1 MKWSLTGWSDW
12 TYCVQNAMSEVGLKG
27 ERAVCDE
34 VPPIH
39 PALHG
44 ARSSERETKAE
55 KSQARASM
63 SWMGLVH
70 VAFGCGPSPNVHPL
84 PYWPFLLTSPMELSL
99 GLQKARK
106 ERLYLLTTSLLGPSH
121 ARGFPTAAPNARLSC
136 LFAIATTGNSPLL
149 LPEMLATGCMKIS
162 WLELPRAGLCSLMQ
176 SYLWAILASAKH

>member
-12 TYCVQNAMSEVGLKG
+12 TYCVQSAMSEVGLKG

-34 VPPIH
+34 APPIY
-39 PALHG
+39 PALLG
-44 ARSSERETKAE
+44 ARSSEREIKAE

-70 VAFGCGPSPNVHPL
+70 VAFGCGPGPCVHPL
-84 PYWPFLLTSPMELSL
+84 PYWPFLVTSPMELSL